1 MSEDAGFFKKT
12 SEAVANAGASVAGAV
27 SGSLSMNAGA
37 SHKKTTTTR
46 TRIPAEQQQQQQQ
59 QQVLANGGAG
69 QPAQGRIT
77 DGGKGQQKRLT
88 QQEADA
94 LYDERIEDEYAKR
107 EGGA

>member
-59 QQVLANGGAG
+59 QQILANGGAG

>member
-12 SEAVANAGASVAGAV
+12 SEAVASAGASVAGAV

-46 TRIPAEQQQQQQQ
+46 TRVPADQLQQQQQQQ
-59 QQVLANGGAG
+59 ILANGGAG

-94 LYDERIEDEYAKR
+94 LYQERIEDEYAKR
-107 EGGA
+107 DGGA